1 MRDGV
6 GPTCNDQ
13 YPMQLYLRD
22 ALYEDVDQ
30 LVGLVLGGKLTI
42 DEDDHLFLDDYA
54 DALHEI
60 NETNG
65 SYMIVADLGG
75 RVVGMLQMFTFRHF
89 QHRGG
94 RCAEIESMHVAQDV
108 RSKGIGSQLLD
119 LAVSRAKDLGCYRI
133 QLTSNVERADA
144 HRFYE
149 ANEFRPSHQGFK
161 RYLDLDW
168 TPTRSASRRR
178 PADAQFPVG

>member
-1 MRDGV
+1 
-6 GPTCNDQ
+6 
-13 YPMQLYLRD
+13 MQLYLRD
-22 ALYEDVDQ
+22 ALYEDIEQ
-30 LVGLVLGGKLTI
+30 MVGLILQGKLI
-42 DEDDHLFLDDYA
+42 VDDEDQLFLDDYA
-54 DALHEI
+54 DALQEI
-60 NETNG
+60 NETDG
-65 SYMIVADLGG
+65 AYLMVADLGG
-75 RVVGMLQMFTFRHF
+75 RVVGMTQMFTFRHF

-94 RCAEIESMHVAQDV
+94 RCAEIESMHVAESV
-108 RSKGIGSQLLD
+108 RGQGIEERLLD
-119 LAVSRAKDLGCYRI
+119 HAVSRAKDLGCYRI
-133 QLTSNVERADA
+133 QLTSNDERADA